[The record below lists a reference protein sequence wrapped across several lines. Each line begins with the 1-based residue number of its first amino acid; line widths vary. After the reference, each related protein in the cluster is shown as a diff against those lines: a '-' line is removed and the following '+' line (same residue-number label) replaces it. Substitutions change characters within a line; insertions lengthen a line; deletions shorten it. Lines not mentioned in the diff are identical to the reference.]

1 MHMSRTVR
9 LAALAAVLS
18 ATFLAR
24 ATRADEVWLPQ
35 TAAEHRAMARAYQ
48 DKATAWRAEARYH
61 RDMAAD
67 YRKAHPDRKSG
78 AANPWTVAMEKHCYA
93 IVKDVEKQATDA
105 EGLARFHGMRALEI
119 EGR

>member
-1 MHMSRTVR
+1 MSRTAR
-9 LAALAAVLS
+9 LAALAAVLT
-18 ATFLAR
+18 APFLAG
-24 ATRADEVWLPQ
+24 ATRAEEVWLPQ
-35 TAAEHRAMARAYQ
+35 TPVEHRAMARAYL

-61 RDMAAD
+61 KDMAAD

-105 EGLARFHGMRALEI
+105 EDLARFHGLRAIEL